1 MCLNAQY
8 KTLISKGLCY
18 LRCHRFFTAKEL
30 LYGAVMTWQTKRL
43 DLLLCG
49 TQFAAVQ
56 QTVEQTMQKMR
67 HFSSAMER

>member
-1 MCLNAQY
+1 
-8 KTLISKGLCY
+8 
-18 LRCHRFFTAKEL
+18 
-30 LYGAVMTWQTKRL
+30 MTWQTKRL